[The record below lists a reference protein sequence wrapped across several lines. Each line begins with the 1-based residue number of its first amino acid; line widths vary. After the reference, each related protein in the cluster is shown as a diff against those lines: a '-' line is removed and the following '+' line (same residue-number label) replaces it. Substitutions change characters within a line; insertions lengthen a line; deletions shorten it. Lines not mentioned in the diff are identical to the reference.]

1 MLAKIRSLS
10 TRAGELAEA
19 VRNPNDLGSPSALP
33 RLLWAGLGGLARGA
47 LARWR
52 ATPRDR
58 RLPLAAVVVSGA
70 ALVWLMPHG
79 PLLAGCALLP
89 IAVVCGRRAE
99 RGGAAR
105 AAEAAAEAEERAARL
120 RVVYEALVPFF
131 GAPEGCTADPAYT
144 YGGRWEDVVSDHAF
158 DGDRVTALCLRYPA
172 HFPDGDAE
180 ARARVEEVLAAKTG
194 RERELRMCWDR
205 EHNRLRL
212 EVLPP
217 LPDGVCAQRFV
228 TGPGEAV
235 LGFTDAD
242 AVDRTVPV
250 AAGPHGEEV
259 TDAAPVVWR
268 TGSRA
273 PAAHL
278 LATGGPGSG
287 TTSLLRSLALQALD
301 DGDVLLVDG
310 SGAGEFAC
318 FTGRRGVL
326 TVESSPTG
334 AAAALEW
341 ATVETER
348 RLAELARARQAAVAD
363 HPCPLRPLWIVVDRP
378 ALLAH
383 RARTAGVRDPQELL
397 EVPLRHGRAAEV
409 TVVVAEQL
417 DGLASLGPA
426 VTGCTEA
433 RVVLGPVPPAL
444 LHELLGGAPVSTP
457 PPGATPGRGYARPAP
472 GTLLRLQVPAAPD
485 PYDDTTDERQRR
497 AVLALLPE
505 RPGAPET
512 GTPGTGTPGTAGEE
526 QRAAGVR

>member
-1 MLAKIRSLS
+1 ALA
-10 TRAGELAEA
+10 
-19 VRNPNDLGSPSALP
+19 
-33 RLLWAGLGGLARGA
+33 LLW
-47 LARWR
+47 
-52 ATPRDR
+52 
-58 RLPLAAVVVSGA
+58 
-70 ALVWLMPHG
+70 LVPHG

-89 IAVVCGRRAE
+89 VAAVAGRRAE

-105 AAEAAAEAEERAARL
+105 AAETAALAEERAERL
-120 RVVYEALVPFF
+120 RVVYEALVPYFA
-131 GAPEGCTADPAYT
+131 APEGCAADTAYT
-144 YGGRWEDVVSDHAF
+144 YGGSFEDVIRDPGF
-158 DGDRVTALCLRYPA
+158 EGDRITTLCLRYPA

-180 ARARVEEVLAAKTG
+180 ARARVEEVLTAKTG
-194 RERELRMCWDR
+194 RERELRLCWDR

-250 AAGPHGEEV
+250 TSGEADADV

-268 TGSRA
+268 TGARA

-278 LATGGPGSG
+278 LATGRPGSG
-287 TTSLLRSLALQALD
+287 TTSLLRSLALQALN

-318 FTGRRGVL
+318 FAGRRGVL

-348 RLAELARARQAAVAD
+348 RLAELALARRTAVAD

-383 RARTAGVRDPQELL
+383 RARTAGTRDPQELL

-426 VTGCTEA
+426 LTGCTEA
-433 RVVLGPVPPAL
+433 RVVLGPVPGAL
-444 LHELLGGAPVSTP
+444 LHELLGGVPTSTP
-457 PPGATPGRGYARPAP
+457 PPGAAPGRGYARPAP
-472 GTLLRLQVPAAPD
+472 GVLLRLQAPAAPD

-505 RPGAPET
+505 RPGESADEADDEVGD
-512 GTPGTGTPGTAGEE
+512 GTVAGGIVGGG
-526 QRAAGVR
+526 RGAAHA